1 MPDIGAGARFALN
14 RHGVFR
20 PIFQGSAGTVAG
32 YSGESMKIVGSG
44 PSAGRGFRAAVVI
57 VALVGAGGLLS
68 ACQKNIEGTVA
79 AYADDQPAGVL
90 YNRGL
95 GYMNAGKFNDA
106 IDEFNEVDRQHPYSE
121 EARKALV
128 MSAFAS
134 YRRGD
139 YDNAIA
145 TAKRSLLGPFS
156 RRCSSTLW

>member
-1 MPDIGAGARFALN
+1 
-14 RHGVFR
+14 
-20 PIFQGSAGTVAG
+20 
-32 YSGESMKIVGSG
+32 MKIAGSG
-44 PSAGRGFRAAVVI
+44 SRAGRGFRAVAVI
-57 VALVGAGGLLS
+57 LVVTGAGGFLS

-121 EARKALV
+121 EARKALI

-139 YDNAIA
+139 YDSAIA
-145 TAKRSLLGPFS
+145 SA
-156 RRCSSTLW
+156 RRYVTLYPGSDDAAYAQ